1 MAVGAAHP
9 LARHVEGGDAAVDE
23 VGVVAFCD
31 VLGMRAGA
39 QKDA

>member
-23 VGVVAFCD
+23 VGGVAVCD
-31 VLGMRAGA
+31 VLATCAGA